1 MLRAERH
8 EVLPSVVAVAA
19 IAVRTIRAGRWLAGD
34 GKA

>member
-1 MLRAERH
+1 MLRAGLH
-8 EVLPSVVAVAA
+8 EVLLFVAAPAA